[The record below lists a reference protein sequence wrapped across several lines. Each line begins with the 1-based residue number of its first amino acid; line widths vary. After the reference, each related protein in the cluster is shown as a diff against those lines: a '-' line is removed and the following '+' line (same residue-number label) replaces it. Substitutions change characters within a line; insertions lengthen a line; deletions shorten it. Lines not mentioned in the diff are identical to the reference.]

1 MIGCDRASTGKRGES
16 LLAPI
21 DRLLIIICEFRC
33 PKPFSVGQFFGI
45 VLRMD
50 IDIFQLPGILRRRWV
65 YPAASTALCGVL
77 ALGVAFLQTPT
88 YRSTVAL
95 ILDPVALQTPASDP
109 NAAGAAG
116 LVAQATTDSQ
126 LYVMQ
131 SAEVLGAV
139 VDKLQLQN
147 DTWLAPPRSGGLL
160 AHIIGGKVLTEAERR
175 REAMDALADD
185 LLVQRADQSLVF
197 AITAKHPNAKMA
209 AEIAN
214 ATADAYLTQ
223 IDKSRTGSSQRI
235 GTSLNEQAA
244 ALSAKLQK
252 VQAEVE
258 DYKAAHG
265 LYSTPT
271 GGLVADQQ
279 LEALNQQLA
288 AARTRVEQ
296 QKTIYDQA
304 QKITMADVQAG
315 AIPEA
320 LQSNALVS
328 LRTRY
333 AQLLDTEAQLSANLG
348 EQHPQL
354 RAARAQAASMRA
366 SITAELDRIRASLKN
381 NYQRAVGDRDA
392 LQARYADL
400 QKAMAKTSDARTTLA
415 QLQSEAQ
422 ALKEMYQSTLARAE
436 VLGGKAAQDPT
447 TARVISA
454 AVPSPKPSGAPKLL
468 ILIAGLLFGAAAGSA
483 LAVLREL
490 LDRAGTPGG
499 PGRRRMPTDEV
510 ANAPEVP
517 KSPPEVVSPGPVSR
531 ARPNA
536 PVIRIS
542 PAAQNEVQ
550 RAAEAIRSAFGDSNA
565 TRAEILFYPAS
576 GVSSAEEVIREVAEA
591 LIERGSVVLVSDG
604 MEAIAEARARLV
616 RRGPRVALAA
626 PADPQDGT
634 LRYRAAPGTSLIRQE
649 GCGPVMHLA
658 DGSGDAAIAM
668 LPGII
673 DRADGTF
680 MIIDPTTPVEE
691 IESLMESLSQ
701 WDSKFLGAIVT
712 ESRV

>member
-1 MIGCDRASTGKRGES
+1 
-16 LLAPI
+16 
-21 DRLLIIICEFRC
+21 
-33 PKPFSVGQFFGI
+33 
-45 VLRMD
+45 MD
-50 IDIFQLPGILRRRWV
+50 IDIFQLPGILRRRWI

-77 ALGVAFLQTPT
+77 ALGVAFVQTPT
-88 YRSTVAL
+88 YKATTAL
-95 ILDPVALQTPASDP
+95 ILDPAALQTPASDP
-109 NAAGAAG
+109 IAAGSAG
-116 LVAQATTDSQ
+116 LAAQATTDSQ

-139 VDKLQLQN
+139 VDKLNLQN
-147 DTWLAPPRSGGLL
+147 DPWLAPARSGGLL
-160 AHIIGGKVLTEAERR
+160 SHILGAKVLTEAERR
-175 REAMDALADD
+175 REAMDALGDD

-197 AITAKHPNAKMA
+197 AITAKHPNAKA
-209 AEIAN
+209 AADIAN

-223 IDKSRTGSSQRI
+223 IDKNRTGSSQRI
-235 GTSLNEQAA
+235 GTSLKEQAD
-244 ALSAKLQK
+244 ALAAKLQK
-252 VQAEVE
+252 AQSDVE
-258 DYKAAHG
+258 AYKAAHG

-296 QKTIYDQA
+296 QKTIFDQA
-304 QKITMADVQAG
+304 QKITMADIQAG

-333 AQLLDTEAQLSANLG
+333 AQLLDSEAQLSANLG

-354 RAARAQAASMRA
+354 KAARAQAASMRT
-366 SITAELDRIRASLKN
+366 SITAELDRIRASLRN

-392 LQARYADL
+392 LQARYNDL
-400 QKAMAKTSDARTTLA
+400 QKSMAQTSDARTTLS
-415 QLQSEAQ
+415 QLQNEAQ
-422 ALKEMYQSTLARAE
+422 ALKEMYQATLARAE
-436 VLGGKAAQDPT
+436 VLGGKASQDPT

-454 AVPSPKPSGAPKLL
+454 AVAPTKPSGAPKIL

-490 LDRAGTPGG
+490 LSQAGTPGG
-499 PGRRRMPTDEV
+499 PGRRRPPTEEA
-510 ANAPEVP
+510 ANASEPPAKPTEIVP
-517 KSPPEVVSPGPVSR
+517 LSPVTKAR
-531 ARPNA
+531 ANG
-536 PVIRIS
+536 PVIRTA
-542 PAAQNEVQ
+542 PAAQVVPAAQTEVG
-550 RAAEAIRSAFGDSNA
+550 RAAEMIRNAFGQSDVA
-565 TRAEILFYPAS
+565 RAEILFYPAS
-576 GVSSAEEVIREVAEA
+576 GVENVEEVIREVAA
-591 LIERGSVVLVSDG
+591 TLINMGSIVLLSDG
-604 MEAIAEARARLV
+604 MEAVAEARARLV

-626 PADPQDGT
+626 PSDPQDGS

-649 GCGPVMHLA
+649 DGGPILQLA
-658 DGSGDAAIAM
+658 NGAGDAAIAM

-673 DRADGTF
+673 DRADATF
-680 MIIDPTTPVEE
+680 MVIGADTPVEE

-712 ESRV
+712 EG